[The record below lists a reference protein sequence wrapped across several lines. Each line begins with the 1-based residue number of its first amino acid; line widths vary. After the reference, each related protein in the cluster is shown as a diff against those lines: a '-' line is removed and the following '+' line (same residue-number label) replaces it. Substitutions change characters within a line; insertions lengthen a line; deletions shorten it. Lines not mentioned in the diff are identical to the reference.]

1 MWLIIKK
8 HISKSIVLLF
18 KKLGIKIS
26 KYTKPSYI
34 KIINLDY
41 IIDITN
47 PNFAQSISNYFV
59 EKALKTIRVFR

>member
-1 MWLIIKK
+1 M
-8 HISKSIVLLF
+8 HINYWNNKNFEDF
-18 KKLGIKIS
+18 KILVNKNNK
-26 KYTKPSYI
+26 

-47 PNFAQSISNYFV
+47 PNIAQSISNYLV